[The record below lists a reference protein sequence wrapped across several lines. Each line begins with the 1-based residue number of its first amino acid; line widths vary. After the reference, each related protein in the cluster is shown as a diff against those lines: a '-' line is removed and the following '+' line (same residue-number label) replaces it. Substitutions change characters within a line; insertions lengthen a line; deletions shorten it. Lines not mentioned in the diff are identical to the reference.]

1 MVFAGFRVVAGAFVL
16 AIGPVVLGGLVGCG
30 KTPSTEA
37 PAAQVCLPSAVYSCV
52 RGSCNG
58 HQGCTADGT
67 AFTSCICNGSDD
79 EPQAGAGPAANADA
93 GSRDAETAQDA
104 ASPKDASTTMPSMT
118 PDARVADAQTAAM
131 QEQCDNGKDDDGD
144 GQVDCADDDCADMA
158 CVAEAPQGWLGPI
171 ALRLD
176 AAAGGSCPGSLANTA
191 FEAGA
196 DPAAAAASC
205 SACSCSGGDEPCAAF
220 VDFGTGSTA
229 ACEGATCTTSINQSC
244 AEIMP
249 PCLAGLTTAYLQTK
263 LPVGARACTPSVPT
277 ATKPAVAWKL
287 HALACTASA
296 PQRGGCKAAGV
307 CLPKSPGSAFVP
319 NYCIWHDGET
329 DCPASTFTD
338 KRTYYRE
345 VTDTRTC
352 AACACSGPNCSYQW
366 QVFNS
371 TDTGCTAPL
380 LQITSPNQCVQVNPA
395 ADKLRVGGTIAGD
408 GKCTPS
414 GGASQGAVSAA
425 KPVTVCCEH

>member
-1 MVFAGFRVVAGAFVL
+1 MAGACVLAVFAG
-16 AIGPVVLGGLVGCG
+16 CG
-30 KTPSTEA
+30 KSPSAEA
-37 PAAQVCLPSAVYSCV
+37 PVAAVCVPGTVYSCV

-58 HQGCTADGT
+58 HQSCNADGT
-67 AFTSCICNGSDD
+67 AFTSCVCNGSND
-79 EPQAGAGPAANADA
+79 EPQAGGGPVASADA
-93 GSRDAETAQDA
+93 GGLDAGTAQDA
-104 ASPKDASTTMPSMT
+104 ASPKDASMT
-118 PDARVADAQTAAM
+118 SDARVADAQTATM
-131 QEQCDNGKDDDGD
+131 PEQCSNGKDDDGD
-144 GQVDCADDDCADMA
+144 GKIDCADDDCAAMA

-171 ALRLD
+171 ALRLA
-176 AAAGGSCPGSLANTA
+176 AAAGGSCAGSLDDTA

-196 DPAAAAASC
+196 EPSGAAAGC

-220 VDFGTGSTA
+220 LDFGTGNTA
-229 ACEGATCTTSINQSC
+229 GCGGATCTTSINQSC

-277 ATKPAVAWKL
+277 ATKAAVAWKL
-287 HALACTASA
+287 HALACTASV
-296 PQRGGCKAAGV
+296 PQRGGCKSGRV
-307 CLPKSPGSAFVP
+307 CLPASPGSAFVP
-319 NYCIWHDGET
+319 SYCIWQDGET
-329 DCPASTFTD
+329 DCPTTTFTD

-371 TDTGCTAPL
+371 ADTACSAPL
-380 LQITSPNQCVQVNPA
+380 LQITSPNQCAQVNPA
-395 ADKLRVGGTIAGD
+395 ADKLRVGASIAGD

-414 GGASQGAVSAA
+414 GGASQGTVTAA